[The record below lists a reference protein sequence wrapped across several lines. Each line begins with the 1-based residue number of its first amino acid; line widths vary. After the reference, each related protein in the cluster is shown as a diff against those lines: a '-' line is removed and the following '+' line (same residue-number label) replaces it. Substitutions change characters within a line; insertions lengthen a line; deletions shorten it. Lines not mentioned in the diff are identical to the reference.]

1 MFGLP
6 LNVDR
11 SVQRYISSQV
21 LLKLNGI
28 YSISSDTKK
37 FDKAVWTEKLSPLL
51 DMWNSIYNQ
60 EIIDNM
66 KAQNSK
72 INSKDPISLFIKSE
86 ANQICEL
93 GTKVNNCLKDISNAL
108 LGNGIITS
116 MIINNSTSLLKSM
129 VPEEWSNIW
138 DGPEIPNEYLKS
150 LGKKINGMSAY
161 IKSAMNDS
169 VLENCKVNLAEF
181 LHPEA
186 FINSLRQKSAREMK
200 APIDELEIVCEF
212 GGSNGV
218 HAKVVGLFLQ
228 GADFDGE
235 KLIDISGNKS
245 EIVDMPI
252 CNLRWVKEKQKSGKE
267 IDIPLYENLFREHFI
282 CKLGL
287 KYHGNLNDV
296 ILKGIALCLD

>member
-1 MFGLP
+1 
-6 LNVDR
+6 
-11 SVQRYISSQV
+11 
-21 LLKLNGI
+21 
-28 YSISSDTKK
+28 
-37 FDKAVWTEKLSPLL
+37 
-51 DMWNSIYNQ
+51 
-60 EIIDNM
+60 
-66 KAQNSK
+66 
-72 INSKDPISLFIKSE
+72 
-86 ANQICEL
+86 
-93 GTKVNNCLKDISNAL
+93 
-108 LGNGIITS
+108 
-116 MIINNSTSLLKSM
+116 
-129 VPEEWSNIW
+129 
-138 DGPEIPNEYLKS
+138 
-150 LGKKINGMSAY
+150 
-161 IKSAMNDS
+161 
-169 VLENCKVNLAEF
+169 
-181 LHPEA
+181 
-186 FINSLRQKSAREMK
+186 MK

>member
-1 MFGLP
+1 
-6 LNVDR
+6 
-11 SVQRYISSQV
+11 
-21 LLKLNGI
+21 
-28 YSISSDTKK
+28 
-37 FDKAVWTEKLSPLL
+37 
-51 DMWNSIYNQ
+51 MWNSIYSQ
-60 EIIDNM
+60 DTIDSM
-66 KAQNSK
+66 KSQYSK

-86 ANQICEL
+86 AAQICEL
-93 GTKVNNCLKDISNAL
+93 GTRVNNCLNDISNAL
-108 LGNGIITS
+108 MGNGIITS

-138 DGPEIPNEYLKS
+138 DGPEIPNEYLKA
-150 LGKKINGMSAY
+150 LGKKINGLSVY
-161 IKSAMNDS
+161 IKNSLNDS

-200 APIDELEIVCEF
+200 VPIDELEIVCEF
-212 GGSNGV
+212 AGSSGV
-218 HAKVVGLFLQ
+218 YAKVNGLFLQ

-235 KLIDISGNKS
+235 KLVDISGNKS
-245 EIVDMPI
+245 EIVAMPI
-252 CNLRWVKEKQKSGKE
+252 CNLKWIKGKKTNSNE

-287 KYHGNLNDV
+287 KYQGKLEDV